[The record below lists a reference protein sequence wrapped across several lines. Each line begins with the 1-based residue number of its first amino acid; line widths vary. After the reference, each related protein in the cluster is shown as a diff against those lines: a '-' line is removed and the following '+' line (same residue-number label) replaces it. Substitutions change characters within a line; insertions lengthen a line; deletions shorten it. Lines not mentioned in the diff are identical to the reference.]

1 MGAYHL
7 SVTALD
13 LGQNFRQKKNS
24 HLIHYHIYFLTNR
37 IKNEKGYIKLRYS
50 VIRYS
55 RYFHE
60 VENSSKK
67 SLKFNSIKYSN
78 TCTDKHCCT
87 EKEINPAEPK
97 LLAGRQCPHTIA

>member
-13 LGQNFRQKKNS
+13 LDQNFRQKKNS

-37 IKNEKGYIKLRYS
+37 TKNEKRYIKLRYL

-67 SLKFNSIKYSN
+67 SLKVNSTKYLN
-78 TCTDKHCCT
+78 NCTNKHCFT
-87 EKEINPAEPK
+87 EKEVNPAEPK
-97 LLAGRQCPHTIA
+97 LLAGKQCHHTTA